1 MDNISYN
8 EVNAGLGNVAED
20 TYNYINNILSNP
32 TVILILVV
40 VLIIYIALFI
50 GLGSGLSGGSNS
62 GSPSL
67 LSTQSLSNNSLIASL
82 TGSTSRTL
90 SESSSS
96 SSSSWVFILIAL
108 LFVLLIGVNMIQ
120 YIYSVDIFAKVK
132 NIFTNHPEV
141 DIVIDNKDQ
150 LAPVPEIKLY
160 KEVFNI
166 PNNTYGYEDAK
177 AVCKAYGARLATYDE
192 VEKAYNRGGEWCNY
206 GWSEGQMALFP
217 TQKSTWD
224 KLQTIEGHEHDC
236 GRPGINGGYI
246 ANPHVQFGVNCYGNK
261 PRMTSEEEEL
271 MATQPIYPKTMKDIA
286 MEKRVEYWK
295 DKLSE
300 IIVSPFNHTSWSKI

>member
-8 EVNAGLGNVAED
+8 EVNAGLGNVAQD

-32 TVILILVV
+32 TIILILVIGFIV
-40 VLIIYIALFI
+40 YIVLFVSL
-50 GLGSGLSGGSNS
+50 GSNS
-62 GSPSL
+62 SVGGSSPSL
-67 LSTQSLSNNSLIASL
+67 LSTQSLSSNGSGLIASL
-82 TGSTSRTL
+82 TGTGSGSKDV
-90 SESSSS
+90 SSSS
-96 SSSSWVFILIAL
+96 YSWVFILVAFM
-108 LFVLLIGVNMIQ
+108 FVLLIGVNMIQ
-120 YIYSVDIFAKVK
+120 YIYSVDIFANVK

-141 DIVIDNKDQ
+141 DIVVDQ
-150 LAPVPEIKLY
+150 GPIAPVPEIKMY
-160 KEVFNI
+160 PEVFNI
-166 PNNTYGYEDAK
+166 PSNTYGYEDAK

-192 VEKAYNRGGEWCNY
+192 VENTYNKGGEWCNY
-206 GWSEGQMALFP
+206 GWSEGQMALYP
-217 TQKSTWD
+217 TQKGTWD

-246 ANPHVQFGVNCYGNK
+246 ANPRVKFGVNCYGHK

>member
-8 EVNAGLGNVAED
+8 EVNAGLGNVAQD
-20 TYNYINNILSNP
+20 TYNYMNNILSNP
-32 TVILILVV
+32 TIILILVI
-40 VLIIYIALFI
+40 VLIIYVALFI
-50 GLGSGLSGGSNS
+50 GLGSGSTSSGGS
-62 GSPSL
+62 SPSL
-67 LSTQSLSNNSLIASL
+67 LSTQSLSSNGSGLIASL
-82 TGSTSRTL
+82 TGSSTSSGTTK
-90 SESSSS
+90 STSSV
-96 SSSSWVFILIAL
+96 SWIFILVAFM
-108 LFVLLIGVNMIQ
+108 FVLLVGVNMIQ
-120 YIYSVDIFAKVK
+120 YMYSVDIFAKLK

-141 DIVIDNKDQ
+141 DIVIDQ
-150 LAPVPEIKLY
+150 QPSAPVPEIKLY
-160 KEVFNI
+160 PEVFNI
-166 PNNTYGYEDAK
+166 PSNTYGYEDAK

-192 VEKAYNRGGEWCNY
+192 VENTYNKGGEWCNY
-206 GWSEGQMALFP
+206 GWSEGQMALFS

-246 ANPHVQFGVNCYGNK
+246 SNPRVKFGVNCYGHK

-300 IIVSPFNHTSWSKI
+300 IIVSPFNHSSWSKI

>member
-8 EVNAGLGNVAED
+8 EVNAGLGNVAQD

-32 TVILILVV
+32 TVILILVI

-50 GLGSGLSGGSNS
+50 GLGSTSSSGGS
-62 GSPSL
+62 SPSL
-67 LSTQSLSNNSLIASL
+67 LSTQSLSNNGLIASL
-82 TGSTSRTL
+82 TGTASASVADSSTS
-90 SESSSS
+90 SY
-96 SSSSWVFILIAL
+96 SWIFILVAF
-108 LFVLLIGVNMIQ
+108 LFILLIGVNMVQ
-120 YIYSVDIFAKVK
+120 YIYSVDIFAKIK
-132 NIFTNHPEV
+132 NIFTSHPEV
-141 DIVIDNKDQ
+141 DIIIDNKDNV
-150 LAPVPEIKLY
+150 APVPEIKLY

-166 PNNTYGYEDAK
+166 PSNTYGYEDAK

-192 VEKAYNRGGEWCNY
+192 VEKTYNRGGEWCNY

-224 KLQTIEGHEHDC
+224 KLQTIEGHENDC